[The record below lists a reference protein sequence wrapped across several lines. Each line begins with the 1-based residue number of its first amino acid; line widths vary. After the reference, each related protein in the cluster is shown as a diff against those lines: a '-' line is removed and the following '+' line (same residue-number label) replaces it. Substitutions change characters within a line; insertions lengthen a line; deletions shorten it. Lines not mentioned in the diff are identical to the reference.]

1 MPMMIE
7 IRELYKAF
15 GDRVVLEGVDLA
27 ATLRGME
34 GVSQKGSDRKGGAS

>member
-7 IRELYKAF
+7 TRELSKAF
-15 GDRVVLEGVDLA
+15 GNHMVLEGIDLA

-34 GVSQKGSDRKGGAS
+34 